1 MRTTVLII
9 TVLYISFLSSNI
21 LAKGKET
28 NTPWKTLFN
37 SKDFSGWTIVGST
50 GKVWVQDSAIVC
62 HKVINTPQ
70 HTFVRSNKK
79 YGDFI
84 LEGEN
89 KIEGDFHTGF
99 LFRCIDAP
107 DTASVC
113 LYGYQ
118 VKIDPTPRRWTG
130 GVFDDFG
137 KTWHWLY
144 TLKEDS
150 VARTAYKMKEWNHF
164 RIEAIG
170 SSIKVW
176 VNGTPTCNLI
186 NTKYTKGYIALKIHS
201 MGNTPELEKVL
212 GYYRNIR
219 IITKTPK
226 KFQKEMNIAPLS
238 AK

>member
-1 MRTTVLII
+1 MKLAITII
-9 TVLYISFLSSNI
+9 I
-21 LAKGKET
+21 LWYTALFSQNVFAKGNDT
-28 NTPWKTLFN
+28 NAPWETLFN
-37 SKDFSGWTIVGST
+37 GKDLKGWTVVGST
-50 GKVWVQDSAIVC
+50 GKVWVQDGAIVC
-62 HKVINTPQ
+62 HKVINTPE

-79 YGDFI
+79 YSDFI

-99 LFRCIDAP
+99 LFRCINAP

-118 VKIDPTPRRWTG
+118 VKIDPTSRRWTG

-144 TLKEDS
+144 TLKADS
-150 VARTAYKMKEWNHF
+150 VARTAYKMNEWNHF
-164 RIEAIG
+164 RIEAIS

-176 VNGTPTCNLI
+176 VNGIPTCHLI
-186 NTKYTKGYIALKIHS
+186 NSKYTKGTIALKIHS

-212 GYYRNIR
+212 CYYRNIR
-219 IITKTPK
+219 IITKNPE
-226 KFQKEMNIAPLS
+226 KFGQEIRIAPLT
-238 AK
+238 AN